1 MCQPPL
7 TCTQVPVL
15 EYRGHVLTESTI
27 INEFLDETYPDVRLM
42 PRSAL
47 DRAKAR
53 EAIDNAIGCLH
64 ATPHHTDR

>member
-1 MCQPPL
+1 MLQ
-7 TCTQVPVL
+7 
-15 EYRGHVLTESTI
+15 YRGHVLTESTI

-53 EAIDNAIGCLH
+53 EAIDYCAFKLM
-64 ATPHHTDR
+64 PLFYYMVYPFR